1 MSIKAFHIFFIIFSF
16 ILSMGV
22 GYWGIKDYPIIA
34 LSSFV
39 GGALL
44 LYYGIQIFK
53 KFRTI

>member
-1 MSIKAFHIFFIIFSF
+1 MSIKAFHILFIIFSF

-34 LSSFV
+34 LLSFF
-39 GGALL
+39 GGVLL

>member
-1 MSIKAFHIFFIIFSF
+1 MSIKAFHILFIVLSF

-22 GYWGIKDYPIIA
+22 GYWGIKDHPIIA
-34 LSSFV
+34 FSSFF

-44 LYYGIQIFK
+44 IYYGIQIFK